1 MIVVNIRVPA
11 LEKVYNFSVEE
22 KAKIDD
28 LIEEIVELVKQKE
41 GVQFHGALDQLALC
55 SVEKGLQCNKEC
67 ILTDYGIC
75 DGDELILV

>member
-11 LEKVYNFSVEE
+11 LEKTYNFSVEE
-22 KAKIDD
+22 KARIDD

-41 GVQFHGALDQLALC
+41 GVQFHGSMDQLALC
-55 SVEKGLQCNKEC
+55 AVEKGLQCNKGC
-67 ILTDYGIC
+67 SLSDYGVC